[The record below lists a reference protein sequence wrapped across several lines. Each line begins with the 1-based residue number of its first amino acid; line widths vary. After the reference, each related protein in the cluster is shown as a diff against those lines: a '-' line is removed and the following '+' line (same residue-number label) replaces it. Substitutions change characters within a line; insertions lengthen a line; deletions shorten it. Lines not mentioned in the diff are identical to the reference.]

1 MPDAHAGYGVRDTES
16 VLQQHI
22 LVLRIDKDVKVVWS
36 RIAFDRGAPKAA
48 RSSTLRWTP
57 IQAGL
62 QFPE

>member
-36 RIAFDRGAPKAA
+36 FIAFDRDAPKAA
-48 RSSTLRWTP
+48 RSSTLRWVP
-57 IQAGL
+57 HQAGL
-62 QFPE
+62 KFPE

>member
-1 MPDAHAGYGVRDTES
+1 MPDARAGYGVRDTES

-36 RIAFDRGAPKAA
+36 RIAFDRDAPKAA
-48 RSSTLRWTP
+48 RSSTLPWAP

-62 QFPE
+62 KFPE